1 MCSVLFLHMHACIL
15 FSRSLNKCANLEPHH
30 INMVYVGGKGD
41 WKWKR
46 EWLQQQRH
54 YGKASRTEE
63 WSDMPN
69 VLCRLRSKALLHPV
83 QDRRRSWSDMPK
95 VLCRVCRKAL
105 ARSCERA
112 LQQCR
117 GSRSC
122 RRNQLLGRC
131 TFSINRFQCACV
143 CVCNFEKIQMTA
155 SDHVQAAAPLR
166 FADFGDG
173 TRPWSI
179 QTFSTLCGLGQ
190 CGTVLAPCCWTW
202 RSTVPSVLIPIF
214 PPGTSAFR
222 PGSLNACMHMCI
234 CKYVFWHAQGLG
246 AGCARLVPSAWL
258 VAILG

>member
-1 MCSVLFLHMHACIL
+1 MYFAGSAAKPCYIL
-15 FSRSLNKCANLEPHH
+15 
-30 INMVYVGGKGD
+30 
-41 WKWKR
+41 
-46 EWLQQQRH
+46 
-54 YGKASRTEE
+54 SRTEE
-63 WSDMPN
+63 GVGLICPRCFAGSAGKPWLD
-69 VLCRLRSKALLHPV
+69 PV
-83 QDRRRSWSDMPK
+83 NEHFNNAED
-95 VLCRVCRKAL
+95 L
-105 ARSCERA
+105 AAAEETSCLAAARFP
-112 LQQCR
+112 
-117 GSRSC
+117 SID
-122 RRNQLLGRC
+122 
-131 TFSINRFQCACV
+131 FSVHV